1 MHKRVKGGIEK
12 HYCDNCGK
20 LLFDYIPK
28 NESSVELFGVPV
40 PEYKMK
46 RHAEFRYDHG
56 CKKKGIQR
64 GEYCVEC
71 LETLYNQTGGA
82 TQ

>member
-28 NESSVELFGVPV
+28 
-40 PEYKMK
+40 K
-46 RHAEFRYDHG
+46 RVVR
-56 CKKKGIQR
+56 
-64 GEYCVEC
+64 
-71 LETLYNQTGGA
+71 
-82 TQ
+82 